1 MPNCSAKSFR
11 DISNSTRIGGEMCR
25 YMVPTRLIL
34 AKDFVKKLLV
44 TDPAE
49 RLTAKQA
56 LRHPFITRE
65 YAQIPTQP
73 LYRIPEPLKSITSR
87 LKNITVYF
95 LLILGSVQYSKRQTA
110 IFKADYPA
118 QNRYPRNKRWN
129 QEFCYFESAGTRTKC
144 PICNEGQKACFVVP
158 REFSW

>member
-1 MPNCSAKSFR
+1 
-11 DISNSTRIGGEMCR
+11 MCR
-25 YMVPTRLIL
+25 FMVPTRLIL

-118 QNRYPRNKRWN
+118 QNRYPRNKR
-129 QEFCYFESAGTRTKC
+129 
-144 PICNEGQKACFVVP
+144 
-158 REFSW
+158 